1 MPEIRVDP
9 TRGSA
14 PFQARVGD
22 VLVLELAENPTTGY
36 RWQVPPD
43 APAALISDEYLPPLS
58 SAAGAGGKRIL
69 KFGVALAGE
78 HAIRLQ
84 LRREWETSAQ
94 EMLEI
99 RFRAD

>member
-9 TRGSA
+9 TRGAA
-14 PFQARVGD
+14 PIQARVGD
-22 VLVLELAENPTTGY
+22 LLVLELAENPTTGY

-43 APAALISDEYLPPLS
+43 AQAVLISEEYLPPVS

-69 KFGVALAGE
+69 KLRVAVAGE
-78 HAIRLQ
+78 HVIRLQ
-84 LRREWETSAQ
+84 LRREWETAAQ
-94 EMLEI
+94 ETFEI